1 MINLFTTGI
10 LPAPGVVPGDA
21 TPLTPGWNPSTIS
34 SIVLHLLP
42 STSINNNDDFPL
54 GSEFEEGVDTSID
67 LRITNPTGT
76 GPLAVTTPVISAE
89 SNCDVVMDPAP
100 DSSVIAGGQTV
111 FTLTITPTTF
121 GAFSF
126 TLTIP
131 NDSPDNNPF
140 VVNFSGTA
148 AALTLGFT
156 PKGQF
161 DADSDVTV
169 ADTDK
174 VTSWA
179 GLVDGVSRSFIN
191 AGGATRPTLI
201 TNDPDFNGHRSISL
215 DGVANY
221 LYENGNSI
229 ANAMLAA
236 GTKHC
241 FLVLSIENYVT
252 GRTIFNDGNNLFG
265 LKMDSDPDGL
275 TAFNGD
281 GSTDETPNIA
291 EPAEGTPC
299 LVEILHVGGYLKMKI
314 GAGSYT
320 TPQASGN
327 TAPMGAYFEIGHVA
341 GASLA
346 KMKITLALFHNAEV
360 TGSTLS
366 RARSFLGHKYGV
378 VT

>member
-1 MINLFTTGI
+1 MIRLFTTAV
-10 LPAPGVVPGDA
+10 LPGAGVVPGDGQPA
-21 TPLTPGWNPSTIS
+21 FGTAPAPLVA
-34 SIVLHLLP
+34 SIALMLLP
-42 STSINNNDDFPL
+42 STAINNGDDLPL
-54 GSEFEEGVDTSID
+54 GSEFEEAVETSVD

-76 GPLAVTTPVISAE
+76 GPLAVTAPVISAE
-89 SNCDVVMDPAP
+89 VNCAVTVDPEPAATVAP
-100 DSSVIAGGQTV
+100 GGQAE

-140 VVNFSGTA
+140 VVNFSGNA

-161 DADSDVTV
+161 DADSGVTV

-174 VTSWA
+174 VTQWA

-221 LYENGNSI
+221 LYEPGNSI
-229 ANAMLAA
+229 ANAMFAA

-241 FLVLSIENYVT
+241 FLVLSVENYVPV
-252 GRTIFNDGNNLFG
+252 RTIFNDGNNLFG

-275 TAFNGD
+275 TAFNSD

-291 EPAEGTPC
+291 EPAEGIPC
-299 LVEILHVGGYLKMKI
+299 LVEILHVGGNLKMKI

-327 TAPMGAYFEIGHVA
+327 TSPMGAYFEIGHVV

-346 KMKITLALFHNAEV
+346 TMKIALALFHNAEV